1 MQHPSAYL
9 ADASTDPNPRAKLLP
24 LASRLFAELGFHAL
38 ATLATIAAANPNL
51 TFAPPAA
58 GCAVYEHLSRE
69 VRDRGRGVAI
79 IRLVTQVLSS
89 IAARG
94 AEHAAVAALRR
105 WDDART
111 GSKSLEAQERAC
123 AAGMEV
129 FHAYFQQKAAEAL
142 DRAETA

>member
-1 MQHPSAYL
+1 MNHPSAYL
-9 ADASTDPNPRAKLLP
+9 ADASADPNPRATLLP
-24 LASRLFAELGFHAL
+24 LAARLFAELGFHAL

-89 IAARG
+89 IAARS
-94 AEHAAVAALRR
+94 AEHAAVAAVRR
-105 WDDART
+105 WNDART
-111 GSKSLEAQERAC
+111 GSTSLEAQEYAC

-129 FHAYFQQKAAEAL
+129 YLYYFQKAAEAR
-142 DRAETA
+142 DRAESA